1 MACNEQYTNEATIKL
16 CNDEDTLYEIA
27 NNNIENF
34 KDSFSAY
41 IKDIHNK
48 PEQLEQI
55 KSNYN
60 TADEALNKTLDN
72 YKRLAETIQARITSN
87 KRAMQNQ
94 DARFDYI
101 KHEISQKKRQYKKD
115 YHSYDASTTLKKD
128 IHKSKR
134 YTFFNLGYYSIGT
147 GLLIYFLYKQI
158 KN

>member
-16 CNDEDTLYEIA
+16 CNDEDRLYEIA

-34 KDSFSAY
+34 KDSFSDY
-41 IKDIHNK
+41 IRGIHNTPQSEK
-48 PEQLEQI
+48 I
-55 KSNYN
+55 RSDYAA
-60 TADEALNKTLDN
+60 ADEALNQSINN
-72 YKRLAETIQARITSN
+72 YKDLAGTIKARISSN
-87 KRAMQNQ
+87 KTAMQNQ

-115 YHSYDASTTLKKD
+115 YHSHDASTTLKKD

>member
-1 MACNEQYTNEATIKL
+1 MACNEQYKNEATIKL
-16 CNDEDTLYEIA
+16 CNDEDRLYQIA
-27 NNNIENF
+27 NANIENF
-34 KDSFSAY
+34 KNSFSDY
-41 IKDIHNK
+41 IKGIHNR
-48 PEQLEQI
+48 PQSEQI
-55 KSNYN
+55 KNNYN
-60 TADEALNKTLDN
+60 AAEGGLNQNLNNYKNLARTIKARISSNKT
-72 YKRLAETIQARITSN
+72 
-87 KRAMQNQ
+87 AMQNQ